1 MKMNKKGFTLIEL
14 LAIIVILAII
24 ASIGTLIVT
33 RIINTTRI
41 SAVERTCDGLVQAV
55 QNLYSVS
62 VLKDPNFGGATIYF
76 DGGKM
81 LVVKNVK
88 SDDSWDA
95 TLDYK
100 GTIPQ
105 SGKIIID
112 QDGTYHWE
120 NIVVNTYGCSS
131 DANGKYSCKQYKD
144 AEHPFEY
151 EACPITTDEDGKLT
165 VGKCIPAKIPA

>member
-24 ASIGTLIVT
+24 ALIGTPIVT
-33 RIINTTRI
+33 NIINTTRI
-41 SAVERTCDGLVQAV
+41 SSAERTCDGLVQAV

-76 DGGKM
+76 NGGKM
-81 LVVKNVK
+81 LVAKNV
-88 SDDSWDA
+88 STDTWNA

-105 SGKIIID
+105 NGLIRID

-144 AEHPFEY
+144 ATHPFEY
-151 EACPITTDEDGKLT
+151 AACPITETNGVLS
-165 VGKCIPAKIPA
+165 VGTCTSAKIPA